1 MGQAPSGLF
10 YEIEP
15 VAILEPTQHA
25 LADVLAKRLSAMPQP
40 VREWYR
46 GDPPMKSVVHA
57 AAKSRSW
64 SAFARQSLRLAL
76 IETDEFWE
84 VSVGEGP
91 TPADAERQ
99 RLPRTSLPSDLAE
112 AVLEVAKRRTI
123 WREMPRGR
131 RTKS

>member
-1 MGQAPSGLF
+1 MGQAPSGLL

-25 LADVLAKRLSAMPQP
+25 LADALAKRLSALPQP

-46 GDPPMKSVVHA
+46 GDPPMKSAVQG

-64 SAFARQSLRLAL
+64 VAFARQSLRFAL

-84 VSVGEGP
+84 VSVGEGSSS
-91 TPADAERQ
+91 ADAERK
-99 RLPRTSLPSDLAE
+99 RLPRTSLPSDLVE
-112 AVLEVAKRRTI
+112 AVLEVAQRRTI
-123 WREMPRGR
+123 WREVPRGR